1 MSERSLAVEQSLTT
15 LLTEERLG
23 PYLVAASGDL
33 EAALDLYEWNSRI
46 SAAMFEDLGYLEV
59 MLRNACHQQLQRWS
73 QDQFGDPAWY
83 LQPTLTPASRVDVDK
98 ARRRATRA
106 GRDELPGRVVAE
118 MMFGFW
124 RFLHARAYEAT
135 LWTPCLR
142 KAYSHLEPQRR
153 QLVYT
158 RLDHLNALRNRI
170 AHHEPIHAD
179 RIAGTGTDV
188 RGLYNELLELLGWID
203 PHISEWV
210 HSRSR
215 TPALLQKRPF

>member
-1 MSERSLAVEQSLTT
+1 MSGRPVAVEQRLAT
-15 LLTEERLG
+15 LLTEDCLG
-23 PYLVAASGDL
+23 PYLAVSNGSL

-46 SAAMFEDLGYLEV
+46 GAAMFEDLGYLEV
-59 MLRNACHQQLQRWS
+59 ILRNACHQQLQQWS
-73 QDQFGDPAWY
+73 ENRSRDPVWY

-106 GRDELPGRVVAE
+106 GRDELAGRGVAE
-118 MMFGFW
+118 LMFGFW

-142 KAYSHLEPQRR
+142 KAYPHLEPQRR

-158 RLDHLNALRNRI
+158 RLDHLNTLRNRI

-188 RGLYNELLELLGWID
+188 GGLYNELL
-203 PHISEWV
+203 
-210 HSRSR
+210 
-215 TPALLQKRPF
+215 